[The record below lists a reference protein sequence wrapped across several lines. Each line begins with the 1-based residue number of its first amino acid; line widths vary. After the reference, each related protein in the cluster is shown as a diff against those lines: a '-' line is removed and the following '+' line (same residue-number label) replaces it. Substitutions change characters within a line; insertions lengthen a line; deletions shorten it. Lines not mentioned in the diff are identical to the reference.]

1 MLQRAEGLTNDVG
14 RVAYEPVGP
23 VEDPSGGSIRVW
35 PERPSLDVVYMM

>member
-1 MLQRAEGLTNDVG
+1 MLQIVEGLTNDMG

-35 PERPSLDVVYMM
+35 PERLSLDMVYMI